1 MGDGRWM
8 ISFLFRFRIGDPGDP
23 GAVPHFSKVIEGM
36 RFRVLRRAA
45 PAVIVCA
52 SLTAACA
59 DRVPP
64 PPGPDVWAVIDTR
77 EVKKDDV
84 ERAYRRIAPLTPV
97 PSEEE
102 ATTAKLRILNDL
114 IDQEILL
121 GKAAALKIGP
131 TDAEVDKAFGERR
144 SNMADDAFQK
154 ELTQRNL
161 TADDMKGSLRREL
174 TVQKLLEQEV
184 GSKIAITDETI
195 RQFYDQ
201 NRAQFNVP
209 ETRYRVAQIV
219 VTPIPGQVRNRA
231 NDDASTPEEA
241 QRKVQMLL
249 GRLKG
254 GANFSTLAAE
264 QSEDPQSGPQGG
276 DLGWVPVSALSQAP
290 PEFRKAVM
298 NGKPG
303 NVSVITAGGA
313 YSLVL
318 LAGIEEAGQR
328 DLSTPGVKES
338 IQGALRERKEQLLS
352 AAYLGAARNDVKVTN
367 YLARQVMSSQASK
380 PGVAPS
386 PPTSGS

>member
-1 MGDGRWM
+1 
-8 ISFLFRFRIGDPGDP
+8 
-23 GAVPHFSKVIEGM
+23 M

-59 DRVPP
+59 DRVPT

-338 IQGALRERKEQLLS
+338 IQNALRERKEQLLS

-367 YLARQVMSSQASK
+367 YLARQVMSSQSSK
-380 PGVAPS
+380 AAVAPS

>member
-1 MGDGRWM
+1 M

-59 DRVPP
+59 DRVPT

-338 IQGALRERKEQLLS
+338 IQSALRERKEQLLS

-367 YLARQVMSSQASK
+367 YLARQVMSSQVLEGCRGAF
-380 PGVAPS
+380 
-386 PPTSGS
+386 PPNQRFVT